1 MSIHTEVR
9 SRARHRAF
17 TADEKARILSE
28 YEAAASPLERAAMM
42 RRDGVYSSLISKWRK
57 QLVSGEAPKKRGR
70 PANPQGTELL
80 GLQRENQRLQ
90 RRLEKAERTI
100 AALGKAHALLQM
112 IAGESTADDE
122 RSNRS

>member
-80 GLQRENQRLQ
+80 GLQRENQR
-90 RRLEKAERTI
+90 
-100 AALGKAHALLQM
+100 
-112 IAGESTADDE
+112 
-122 RSNRS
+122 